1 MILLQLIVNGLL
13 LGGIYALISIGLTLI
28 FGVVRVINFAHG
40 EFLMLSMYIT
50 YFSYAF
56 LGMDPYLSLVVG
68 VPLMFFT
75 GMAIDQLIIRP
86 LRDAPAYMQV
96 FATVGLSIVL
106 LNLALF
112 LFTGDYQSIHMAFA
126 EKTFHL
132 GSLSLSYAKLVIFF
146 SSILVSIGLFLL
158 LQYTNIGKQIRAIAQ
173 DRMAAK
179 LMGIN
184 LNRTYMLTFAIGTAL
199 VAIAGGLILPVYYV
213 FPSVGV
219 YFVLTAFVV
228 VVLGGMGNMVGALLG
243 GFIIGITDSL
253 SGYYIDPSLKEV
265 VSFIIFLIVL
275 LIRPSGLMGIVGSE
289 EMGMK

>member
-50 YFSYAF
+50 YFSYTF
-56 LGMDPYLSLVVG
+56 LGLNPYLSLVIG
-68 VPLMFFT
+68 IPLMFLA

-86 LRDAPAYMQV
+86 LREAPAYMQV

-112 LFTGDYQSIHMAFA
+112 LFTGDYQSIHMPFA
-126 EKTFHL
+126 EKTLHL
-132 GSLSLSYAKLVIFF
+132 GVLSLSYAKLVIFF
-146 SSILVSIGLFLL
+146 SAILVSIALFLL
-158 LQYTNIGKQIRAIAQ
+158 LKYTNLGKQIRAIAQ
-173 DRMAAK
+173 DKMAAK
-179 LMGIN
+179 LVGIN
-184 LNRTYMLTFAIGTAL
+184 LNRIYMLTFGIGTAL
-199 VAIAGGLILPVYYV
+199 VGIAGGLILPVYYV

-265 VSFIIFLIVL
+265 ISFIIFLVVL
-275 LIRPSGLMGIVGSE
+275 LIRPSGLMGIVGAE

>member
-50 YFSYAF
+50 YFSYTY
-56 LGMDPYLSLVVG
+56 LGLNPYLSLLIG
-68 VPLMFFT
+68 IPLMFLA
-75 GMAIDQLIIRP
+75 GMFIDQIIIRP

-126 EKTFHL
+126 EKTFRL
-132 GSLSLSYAKLVIFF
+132 GPLFLSYAKLVIFF

-158 LQYTNIGKQIRAIAQ
+158 LRYTNIGKQIRAIAQ

-184 LNRTYMLTFAIGTAL
+184 LNKIYMLTFGIGTAL
-199 VAIAGGLILPVYYV
+199 VGIAGGLILPVYYV

-265 VSFIIFLIVL
+265 VSFIIFLVVL
-275 LIRPSGLMGIVGSE
+275 LLRPSGLMGIVGSE

>member
-1 MILLQLIVNGLL
+1 MILLQLIINGLL

-40 EFLMLSMYIT
+40 EFLMLSMYLS
-50 YFSYAF
+50 YFSYAY
-56 LGMDPYLSLVVG
+56 LGLNPYLSLLIA
-68 VPLMFFT
+68 VPVMFLA
-75 GMAIDQLIIRP
+75 GMAIDQIIIRP
-86 LRDAPAYMQV
+86 LREAPAYMQV

-106 LNLALF
+106 LNLSLF
-112 LFTGDYQSIHMAFA
+112 LFTGDYQSIHMTFA
-126 EKTFHL
+126 EKTFRL
-132 GSLSLSYAKLVIFF
+132 AGLSLSYAKLVIFF
-146 SSILVSIGLFLL
+146 SAILVSLTLYL
-158 LQYTNIGKQIRAIAQ
+158 YLQHTTIGKQIRAIAQ
-173 DRMAAK
+173 DRMAAM

-184 LNRTYMLTFAIGTAL
+184 LNRIYMLTFGIGTAL

-228 VVLGGMGNMVGALLG
+228 VVLGGMGNMIGALLG
-243 GFIIGITDSL
+243 GLIIGITDSL

-265 VSFIIFLIVL
+265 ISFIIFLVVL
-275 LIRPSGLMGIVGSE
+275 LIRPSGLMGIVGAE

>member
-50 YFSYAF
+50 YFSYTF
-56 LGMDPYLSLVVG
+56 LGLNPYVSLLVG
-68 VPLMFFT
+68 VPLMFFA
-75 GMAIDQLIIRP
+75 GMAIDQIIIRP
-86 LRDAPAYMQV
+86 LRDAPSYMQV

-126 EKTFHL
+126 EKTFRL
-132 GSLSLSYAKLVIFF
+132 GSLYLSYAKLVIFF
-146 SSILVSIGLFLL
+146 SAILVSVGLFLL
-158 LQYTNIGKQIRAIAQ
+158 LKYTNIGKQIRAIAQ

-184 LNRTYMLTFAIGTAL
+184 LNRIYMLTFGIGTAL
-199 VAIAGGLILPVYYV
+199 VGIAGGLILPVYYV

-243 GFIIGITDSL
+243 GFIIGVTDSL

-265 VSFIIFLIVL
+265 VSFIIFLAVL

>member
-1 MILLQLIVNGLL
+1 
-13 LGGIYALISIGLTLI
+13 
-28 FGVVRVINFAHG
+28 
-40 EFLMLSMYIT
+40 
-50 YFSYAF
+50 
-56 LGMDPYLSLVVG
+56 
-68 VPLMFFT
+68 
-75 GMAIDQLIIRP
+75 
-86 LRDAPAYMQV
+86 
-96 FATVGLSIVL
+96 
-106 LNLALF
+106 
-112 LFTGDYQSIHMAFA
+112 
-126 EKTFHL
+126 
-132 GSLSLSYAKLVIFF
+132 
-146 SSILVSIGLFLL
+146 
-158 LQYTNIGKQIRAIAQ
+158 
-173 DRMAAK
+173 MAAK

-184 LNRTYMLTFAIGTAL
+184 LNRIYMLTFAIGTAL

>member
-50 YFSYAF
+50 YFSYTF
-56 LGMDPYLSLVVG
+56 LGMNPYLSLVVG

-86 LRDAPAYMQV
+86 LREAPAYMQV

-126 EKTFHL
+126 EKTFRL

-184 LNRTYMLTFAIGTAL
+184 LNRIYMLTFAIGTAL

>member
-28 FGVVRVINFAHG
+28 FGVMRVVNFAHG
-40 EFLMLSMYIT
+40 EFLMLSMYVT
-50 YFSYAF
+50 YFCYALF
-56 LGMDPYLSLVVG
+56 GLNPYFSLLIS
-68 VPLMFFT
+68 VPLMFLV
-75 GMAIDQLIIRP
+75 GMAIDQIIIRP
-86 LRDAPAYMQV
+86 LRDAPSYMQI

-112 LFTGDYQSIHMAFA
+112 LFSGDYQSINMPFA
-126 EKTFHL
+126 KETL
-132 GSLSLSYAKLVIFF
+132 AMGSISMTYAKLIIFF
-146 SSILVSIGLFLL
+146 SAILVSAVLFLL
-158 LQYTNIGKQIRAIAQ
+158 LKYTYIGKQIRAIAQ
-173 DRMAAK
+173 DRMAAR

-184 LNRTYMLTFAIGTAL
+184 LNRIYMLTFGIGTAL

-228 VVLGGMGNMVGALLG
+228 VVLGGMGNMAGALLG
-243 GFIIGITDSL
+243 GFIIGVTDSL

-265 VSFIIFLIVL
+265 VYFLIFIIVL
-275 LIRPSGLMGIVGSE
+275 LIRPSGLMGIVGAE

>member
-1 MILLQLIVNGLL
+1 MILLQLIINGLL

-50 YFSYAF
+50 YFSYTF
-56 LGMDPYLSLVVG
+56 LGLNPYLSLLISI
-68 VPLMFFT
+68 PLMFLA

-86 LRDAPAYMQV
+86 LREAPAYMQV

-106 LNLALF
+106 LNLALL
-112 LFTGDYQSIHMAFA
+112 LFTGDYQSIHLPFA
-126 EKTFHL
+126 EKSLHL
-132 GSLSLSYAKLVIFF
+132 GGLFLSYAKLVIFF
-146 SSILVSIGLFLL
+146 SAILVSVGLYLL
-158 LQYTNIGKQIRAIAQ
+158 LQYTNMGKQIRAIAQ

-184 LNRTYMLTFAIGTAL
+184 LNRIYMLTFGIGTAL
-199 VAIAGGLILPVYYV
+199 VGIAGGLILPVYYV

-243 GFIIGITDSL
+243 GFIIGIADSL

-265 VSFIIFLIVL
+265 VSFIIFLVVL
-275 LIRPSGLMGIVGSE
+275 LIRPSGLMGIVGAE